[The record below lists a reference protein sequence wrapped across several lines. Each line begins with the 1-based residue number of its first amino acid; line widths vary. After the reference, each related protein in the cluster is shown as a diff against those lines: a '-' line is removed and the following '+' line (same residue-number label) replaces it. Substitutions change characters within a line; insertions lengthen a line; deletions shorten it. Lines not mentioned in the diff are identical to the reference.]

1 MSDVLESEPVT
12 IVLHS
17 AVQGFAERKTWT
29 YAATLMRSPDFAD
42 ALEAYCCAMVQPPE
56 VAWPTDK
63 VFAQKL
69 RYLVAFVLIGNDAR
83 WRRSRGEAPTRAALR
98 RHSSSPRSR
107 TGASRPLSSTAPM
120 TSHARISVPA

>member
-12 IVLHS
+12 TVLHS

-42 ALEAYCCAMVQPPE
+42 ALEAYCGAMVQLPE

-69 RYLVAFVLIGNDAR
+69 RYLVAFVLIGNDILTLERDSPASHVAAR
-83 WRRSRGEAPTRAALR
+83 TMV
-98 RHSSSPRSR
+98 
-107 TGASRPLSSTAPM
+107 GA
-120 TSHARISVPA
+120 